1 VIRMVGMVFPKAP
14 LLLGQ
19 SGLSQSCQENVFE
32 PVVKDR
38 SIPIRVLFDANDAA
52 IVIVRRQSQGFS
64 KLSCGAVRVASTRAS
79 ASPTRC
85 TAREA
90 HRPARRTGGGRACAR
105 ALQQGHGVKKDGFS
119 QRADHVNESSR
130 CSAIACAPAH

>member
-64 KLSCGAVRVASTRAS
+64 KLSCGAVRVVLEPISGGEQPVRGNEPRIAAAGSFEPDDRFVDARLNRSTVPIRW
-79 ASPTRC
+79 
-85 TAREA
+85 
-90 HRPARRTGGGRACAR
+90 
-105 ALQQGHGVKKDGFS
+105 
-119 QRADHVNESSR
+119 N
-130 CSAIACAPAH
+130 